1 MTLPQALLLSH
12 RGEVRAVV
20 GGGNEAAVVMTIGG
34 GVVVDDAA
42 MRMCSSNSSNSS
54 NSISSVTI
62 CASLSHFSCCSKAF
76 ARRNASLWGSMQ
88 AAMAAMQSAAENLA
102 GNTCATLL
110 QRCWLGHV
118 MRRVT
123 RRQAF
128 RDRNSLQ
135 DTREMVR
142 DSTLPLLNY
151 CNILRMCF
159 TPNCTSSS
167 SKGRDGSK
175 TNAETTPCCCSACGG
190 VTSLFSTSFHPKQS
204 NCLSVSI

>member
-1 MTLPQALLLSH
+1 MCDVRCLMMTLPQALLLSH

-20 GGGNEAAVVMTIGG
+20 GGGNEPAVVMTIGG

-42 MRMCSSNSSNSS
+42 MRICSSNIS
-54 NSISSVTI
+54 NSISSVTV
-62 CASLSHFSCCSKAF
+62 CASLSHFSCCSNAF
-76 ARRNASLWGSMQ
+76 AHRNASLWGSMQ

-110 QRCWLGHV
+110 QRYWLGHV

-123 RRQAF
+123 RQQAF

-142 DSTLPLLNY
+142 DWTLPLLYY
-151 CNILRMCF
+151 CNILCMCF
-159 TPNCTSSS
+159 TPNYTLSS
-167 SKGRDGSK
+167 SKGPDGSR

-190 VTSLFSTSFHPKQS
+190 VTLPSSTSFRIK
-204 NCLSVSI
+204 